1 MAKIWSPLTS
11 KTGGKVNCPKCTG
24 KKMGGK

>member
-11 KTGGKVNCPKCTG
+11 KTGGKVNAPKVSG
-24 KKMGGK
+24 KKMCGK

>member
-11 KTGGKVNCPKCTG
+11 KTGGKVNAPKVSTKKVCG
-24 KKMGGK
+24 K